1 MSTKCPICGFENAR
15 GAARCD
21 KCKAWLVQSAEL
33 PPPVGS
39 APAPAVPKSA
49 AAAIDPEM
57 VDEILALVRDG
68 RKIEAIRI
76 FRETTGCGLRE
87 AKDAVEAMEA
97 GRQTLS
103 EGRVPPP
110 PATMEENEILEL
122 VRAGNII
129 AAIKLHR
136 ERTGDGLKESKEAVE
151 ALARAHGIARPQQV
165 GCGGAALMLVVG
177 FVMTVVLGAG
187 LIVFG
192 KVVAAKFGL

>member
-15 GAARCD
+15 GAPRCD
-21 KCKAWLVQSAEL
+21 KCKAWLVQTAEL
-33 PPPVGS
+33 TTPAAS
-39 APAPAVPKSA
+39 AAAPAVAKSA
-49 AAAIDPEM
+49 AGAIDPEI
-57 VDEILALVRDG
+57 VDEVLALVRDG

-97 GRQTLS
+97 GRQAFS
-103 EGRVPPP
+103 EGGRTP
-110 PATMEENEILEL
+110 PAATMKENEILEL
-122 VRAGNII
+122 VRGGNII

-136 ERTGDGLKESKEAVE
+136 ERTGDGLKDAKDAVE

-165 GCGGAALMLVVG
+165 GCGGAALMLVAG

>member
-21 KCKAWLVQSAEL
+21 KCKAWLVQTAEL
-33 PPPVGS
+33 TT
-39 APAPAVPKSA
+39 PAAGAATPAVTKSA

-57 VDEILALVRDG
+57 VDEVLALVRDG

-97 GRQTLS
+97 GRQTFA
-103 EGRVPPP
+103 EGSAPP

-136 ERTGDGLKESKEAVE
+136 ERTGDGLKDAKDAVE

-177 FVMTVVLGAG
+177 FVMTVGLGAG